1 MPGALPAPVTASIF
15 NLLVPSTGLVPAT
28 YSCRLLKPS
37 PSGSALGVARGSL
50 IDGKYCSSQASGKP
64 SASVSPGVLTALFAP
79 AVGDAASQLGG
90 SSPKFE
96 PTLRC
101 SELPVA
107 AALVAH
113 GGRAEELICF
123 TRT

>member
-1 MPGALPAPVTASIF
+1 MAGWLPTTVTASIF
-15 NLLVPSTGLVPAT
+15 NLLVPSVGLVPAT
-28 YSCRLLKPS
+28 YSCRLVKPS
-37 PSGSALGVARGSL
+37 PSGSAFGVARGSL

-64 SASVSPGVLTALFAP
+64 SPSVSPGVVTALFAP
-79 AVGDAASQLGG
+79 GVGDAASQLAG

-107 AALVAH
+107 AALVSH
-113 GGRAEELICF
+113 G
-123 TRT
+123 